1 MGDGPPPSTADLSSA
16 SFGQIWGTL
25 VLVSAAAQQVLGM
38 LLGQATLVPL
48 NVPPLT
54 QTATM
59 RTTATASAGGC
70 GAGPAISTSAASTT
84 SQIM

>member
-1 MGDGPPPSTADLSSA
+1 MGDGPSPSTADLSSA

-25 VLVSAAAQQVLGM
+25 VLFSAAAQQVLGM

-59 RTTATASAGGC
+59 RTTATGC